1 MISTKREYIR
11 SYFSHCDFS
20 IFPKDS
26 SMNQPR
32 TGATSRALRSATLYF
47 VIAWALLLPSGSE
60 IFAQAPNATASVTT
74 APTRTK
80 QDALAN
86 TIFQIKRRSF
96 IPGSRLANGLYSLA
110 KAPRKQALKEGT
122 YEKGAI
128 YVKTRELFV
137 MGKGAKTFQSSVLM
151 STLEGVNVREIRPV
165 SMPHNSGALLTSDTY
180 GLGRLYAVRFEP
192 GVDVQKLCDDL
203 AKNPDVEYAEPIYIY
218 QLNQDR
224 VTPTDPLFTK
234 QYHWARIEAEKAWGI
249 TQGSEKTIIAICDS
263 GADIEHDDLKDNI
276 WTNPGESGMDAMGRD
291 KRTNG
296 VDDDNNGKV
305 DDWRG
310 WDFIGNVTAA
320 DRAASIYRP
329 DNDPRPRPFRDLDLD
344 DGLNHGSHVAGIA
357 GAAANNNAG
366 GLGSGFRCRIL
377 PIKQATEDAANSTSV
392 ILGYE
397 GILYAAQMGAHI
409 VNCSWGGAGGF
420 SQAAQDIVNTA
431 TALGTLVVA
440 AAGNA
445 GVLMDD
451 SFVPASYDNV
461 MSVGSSDENDTPS
474 GFSNF
479 GVKTSVFAP
488 GSNILSTVIGSRYT
502 EFSGTSMAS
511 PLAAGIAGL
520 VRTLHPEWTPQ
531 QVTQQIRG
539 TSDNVLVPGASARPS
554 LFFGRMNAYRA
565 LNINRT
571 LNGAGETI
579 PGIVGAG
586 NSLDAVNGLLTSF
599 EPKRFILAV
608 RNILSDASDVSVT
621 LTPIDPTITALQP
634 TVSIGNLA
642 TGQRKDAE
650 FTIQL
655 QPGANAMA
663 GALDFAD
670 FLVSYR
676 SGSYVNYE
684 RVTIVFQLPA
694 ASATPQLAVSPTLDF
709 GTSPVPTTA
718 TVRITN
724 TGNQN
729 ITVTAATQTF
739 TGTNASEFSLVT
751 PLTGTLVE
759 AGTSITR
766 QIRFTPTVGA
776 TGQRSANFNLV
787 GMSDGVVPTSGAG
800 TPIAN
805 GYRFST
811 RQETYAEITDNNFP
825 FTGAGAGLDDAETDV
840 QLPFPF
846 RFGQNTYTSV
856 RLVSNGFLA
865 LGMSAS
871 GSTLENG
878 SAIID
883 PIANTAVVA
892 EGIISAFASDI
903 LMYSD
908 GTIRYATLGAE
919 PNRVF
924 VVQWKRASLFTNTG
938 PNSNADLNFQIRLYE
953 GSNRVELAYD
963 KMSYTL
969 DGFLTRGQV
978 GLRGKNASDFNSR
991 LVNFQQNNWLTSSP
1005 ATASTD
1011 RCDLFPEIAPPSG
1024 LVYVYTPGD
1033 FAALNTP
1040 RVVSFQR
1047 TTQLTATARSGG
1059 VLWTDPPLATG
1070 LNFNTTNRIGATA
1083 VSITPVTV
1091 GTVRT
1096 LTVTLANISANPL
1109 TITDLN
1115 IIPAVDG
1122 TNGEFRVL
1130 SQAPITIAPN
1140 ATREI
1145 QIAFSPSLPRFR
1157 DAALRITYDGVT
1169 AVMPLLG
1176 EGQSAKHLLRYYND
1190 VGADLTGTSGFFSR
1204 FDRLPPFSL
1213 TGNLPPLSLVP
1224 IGTTRVVNLISLRNM
1239 GTEPITVTRA
1249 SFLHATLNTVQ
1260 SGDFR
1265 LLTPLPFTVQPGTQQ
1280 QLSIAYSPI
1289 EAGEK
1294 LVDFLMFSD
1303 KADSARL
1310 RIGSVGGIP
1319 RAIQVTARGTTDV
1332 INTTPSPYSFN
1343 FGLVSVN
1350 TTGTQRITLRN
1361 SSTASMSISRIDF
1374 GGQNGSE
1381 FTVTTAFPIRLAVNE
1396 SLALTVSFR
1405 PTAVGA
1411 RIATMT
1417 VSHNLAPGSETVQLL
1432 GSGNA
1437 LRRIAVPISTQYFAT
1452 TAPNATSATL
1462 NVGVR
1467 SAGRDT
1473 VTVTSI
1479 SIEGKNASEF
1489 RLLRELPAGTRI
1501 APNISSTASV
1511 YFAPTSSGPKEA
1523 RLVVRSNGE
1532 FPIMTVDLR
1541 GISEVAAARAT
1552 LATVDATAQIGDDI
1566 TIPIILRGIRNL
1578 PANTTIYT
1586 NLRLNATVLQPLDAA
1601 STGTVYDNQR
1611 VVRLTFT
1618 PNGTDTVMARLRY
1631 RAVLGNDTTTVL
1643 RLEDS
1648 FATNANISAVSGRL
1662 TILGAPQA
1670 FLQKAASQ
1678 PNAVYSAQQGASVP
1692 IAIVVRNR
1700 HRIPAGRTMLA
1711 SMSYNATL
1719 LEPTN
1724 LTNLAV
1730 SNTVAS
1736 GVRTVIFAIPPG
1748 SAADTVIT
1756 PTFRAAIGN
1765 ATGSTITLLNTIKLA
1780 DPAAGDLI
1788 LLQSFGNFILTNVNQ
1803 AGGQQLFFSSKASL
1817 VIVQSSPNPAT
1828 DVITVTFRKADEND
1842 VNLTLSDIT
1851 GKPVHEELMSGMKA
1865 GEHTVRIAASTL
1877 PSGSYL
1883 LTLRSS
1889 DGKATQTLQ
1898 IVR

>member
-1 MISTKREYIR
+1 
-11 SYFSHCDFS
+11 
-20 IFPKDS
+20 
-26 SMNQPR
+26 MNQPR
-32 TGATSRALRSATLYF
+32 TGATSRALRSAILRSCAVRFAICF
-47 VIAWALLLPSGSE
+47 VMAWALLLPFAFE
-60 IFAQAPNATASVTT
+60 LFAQSSSADASATVQK
-74 APTRTK
+74 RTK
-80 QDALAN
+80 EDARAN
-86 TIFQIKRRSF
+86 TIVQIKRRSL
-96 IPGSRLANGLYSLA
+96 IPGSQLANGMYNLA
-110 KAPRKQALKEGT
+110 KAPRRQALKEGT

-128 YVKTRELFV
+128 YVKTRELFT

-165 SMPHNSGALLTSDTY
+165 STPHNSGAMLTSDTY

-192 GVDVQKLCDDL
+192 GVDVQKLCDEL
-203 AKNPDVEYAEPIYIY
+203 AKNPEVEYAEPIRIY
-218 QLNQDR
+218 QVLQDR

-234 QYHWARIEAEKAWGI
+234 QYQWARIEAEKAWGI

-263 GADIEHDDLKDNI
+263 GVDIEHEDLKDNI

-310 WDFIGNVTAA
+310 WDFIGNVSAA

-329 DNDPRPRPFRDLDLD
+329 DNDPRPRPFRDLDME
-344 DGLNHGSHVAGIA
+344 DGINHGSHVAGIA
-357 GAAANNNAG
+357 GATANNSVG

-377 PIKQATEDAANSTSV
+377 PIKQATEDPANATSV

-397 GILYAAQMGAHI
+397 GILYAAQMGASV
-409 VNCSWGGAGGF
+409 VNCSWGGSGGF

-440 AAGNA
+440 AAGNS

-451 SFVPASYDNV
+451 DFVPASYDNV
-461 MSVGSSDENDTPS
+461 LSVGSSDENDVPS

-479 GVKTSVFAP
+479 GIKTSVFAP
-488 GSNILSTVIGSRYT
+488 GSNILSSVIGSRYT
-502 EFSGTSMAS
+502 QYSGTSMAS
-511 PLAAGIAGL
+511 PLVSGIAAL

-539 TSDNVLVPGASARPS
+539 TSENVLVPGASARPS
-554 LFFGRMNAYRA
+554 FYFGRMNAYRA

-571 LNGAGETI
+571 LNGTGELL

-599 EPKRFILAV
+599 EPKRFILSV
-608 RNILSDASDVSVT
+608 KNILSGASDVSVT

-655 QPGANAMA
+655 QPGASASA
-663 GALDFAD
+663 GTTDVAD
-670 FLVSYR
+670 FLVTYR

-684 RVTIVFQLPA
+684 RVSIVFQLPA
-694 ASATPQLAVSPTLDF
+694 SSATPQLAVSPTIDL
-709 GTSPVPTTA
+709 GTTPVPTTG

-739 TGTNASEFSLVT
+739 TGANASEFNLATV
-751 PLTGTLVE
+751 LDGTKLE
-759 AGTSITR
+759 PGASTTR
-766 QIRFTPTVGA
+766 QIIFKPTVGA
-776 TGQRSANFNLV
+776 TGQRTANFNVV
-787 GMSDGVVPTSGAG
+787 GMSDGIVPTSSAG

-805 GYRFST
+805 GYQFSM
-811 RQETYAEITDNNFP
+811 RQETYTEITDDNFP
-825 FTGAGAGLDDAETDV
+825 FASAGANLDDDEKDV
-840 QLPFPF
+840 VLPFPF
-846 RFGQNTYTSV
+846 QFGPNTYTSV

-865 LGMSAS
+865 FNPARSS
-871 GSTLENG
+871 ITETDFVRS
-878 SAIID
+878 
-883 PIANTAVVA
+883 PIGDATYGAD
-892 EGIISAFASDI
+892 GIIAGFALD
-903 LMYSD
+903 LFTLAD
-908 GTIRYATLGAE
+908 GTIRYATKGDA

-924 VVQWKRASLFTNTG
+924 IVQWKRTSVVGATGAS
-938 PNSNADLNFQIRLYE
+938 PDADLNFQIRLYE
-953 GSNRVELAYD
+953 GSNRIEFAYD

-969 DGFLTRGQV
+969 DGFLIRGQV
-978 GLRGKNASDFNSR
+978 GLRGKNVSDFNSR

-1005 ATASTD
+1005 AAASTD
-1011 RCDLFPEIAPPSG
+1011 RCDLFPDIAPPSG

-1059 VLWTDPPLATG
+1059 VLWTNPPLATG
-1070 LNFNTTNRIGATA
+1070 LDFNNTIRLAGAV
-1083 VSITPVTV
+1083 VSVLPVTI
-1091 GTVRT
+1091 GTVKT
-1096 LTVTLANISANPL
+1096 LTVTMANISPNPM
-1109 TITDLN
+1109 TIADLS
-1115 IIPAVDG
+1115 IVPSVDG
-1122 TNGEFRVL
+1122 TSGEFRVL
-1130 SQAPITIAPN
+1130 TQTPITIAPN
-1140 ATREI
+1140 ATREV
-1145 QIAFSPSLPRFR
+1145 QVAFSPSLPRSR

-1169 AVMPLLG
+1169 SLMPLSG
-1176 EGQSAKHLLRYYND
+1176 EGQRPTALLRYFND
-1190 VGADLTGTSGFFSR
+1190 VGVDLTGTSGFFSR

-1213 TGNLPPLSLVP
+1213 TGALPPLSLVP
-1224 IGTTRVVNLISLRNM
+1224 IGTTRIVNLISLRNM
-1239 GTEPITVTRA
+1239 GTEPITVTKA
-1249 SFLHATLNTVQ
+1249 AFLHATLNTVQ
-1260 SGDFR
+1260 SNEFS
-1265 LLTPLPFTVQPGTQQ
+1265 LLTPLPFTIQPGTSQT
-1280 QLSIAYSPI
+1280 LSIAYSPI
-1289 EAGEK
+1289 LAGEK
-1294 LVDFLMFSD
+1294 LVDIIMYSD

-1310 RIGSVGGIP
+1310 RVGSIGGLP
-1319 RAIQVTARGTTDV
+1319 RAIQVTARATADV
-1332 INTTPSPYSFN
+1332 INSSPSPYSFN
-1343 FGLVSVN
+1343 FGLVNVN
-1350 TTGTQRITLRN
+1350 TTGTQRINLRN
-1361 SSTASMSISRIDF
+1361 SSTGSMTISRIDF
-1374 GGQNGSE
+1374 GGLNGSE
-1381 FTVTTAFPIRLAVNE
+1381 FTVNTALPIRLAQNE
-1396 SLALTVSFR
+1396 SFGLTVNFR
-1405 PTAVGA
+1405 PKDVGV
-1411 RIATMT
+1411 RMGVMT
-1417 VSHNLAPGSETVQLL
+1417 LTHDLAPGSETVQLF

-1437 LRRIAVPISTQYFAT
+1437 LRRLVVPLTTQFFAT

-1462 NVGVR
+1462 GMGIR

-1473 VTVTSI
+1473 VTVTSV

-1489 RLLRELPAGTRI
+1489 RLVREIPAGTRI
-1501 APNISSTASV
+1501 APNISSTATV
-1511 YFAPTSSGPKEA
+1511 YFAPTSGGQKEA
-1523 RLVVRSNGE
+1523 RLVVRSNAE
-1532 FPIMTVDLR
+1532 FPVMTVDLR
-1541 GISEVAAARAT
+1541 ASAEAAAARAT

-1566 TIPIILRGIRNL
+1566 TIPITLRGIRNL

-1601 STGTVYDNQR
+1601 STGSVYDNQR

-1670 FLQKAASQ
+1670 FLQKAAAQS
-1678 PNAVYSAQQGASVP
+1678 NALYSASPGASVP
-1692 IAIVVRNR
+1692 MPILVRNR
-1700 HRIPAGRTMLA
+1700 HRIPQGRTMLI

-1736 GVRTVIFAIPPG
+1736 AVRTVVFAIPPG

-1780 DPAAGDLI
+1780 DPSAGDLI

-1803 AGGQQLFFSSKASL
+1803 AGGQQLFFSPMASL

-1828 DVITVTFRKADEND
+1828 DVITVTFRKADEGDMN
-1842 VNLTLSDIT
+1842 VVLSDIT
-1851 GKPVHEELMSGMKA
+1851 GKPVREELMSSLKS
-1865 GEHTVRIAASTL
+1865 GEHTIRIPTSTL

-1883 LTLRSS
+1883 LTLRSN
-1889 DGKATQTLQ
+1889 DGKATQTVQ